1 MNALP
6 GFRIGELAARSGR
19 SAHAIR
25 WYDAQ
30 GLIPGVLRNAAGQ
43 RRFTARHVH
52 WLAFVER
59 LRSTGMSIAQIR
71 AYTRL
76 VQQGPRNLTPQRALL
91 AAHRERV
98 AGTIA
103 GWQEALALI
112 DAKLAFYDTW
122 IASGERPATQP
133 AARGRA
139 VVSGAAQGTA
149 ASPATGREAALT
161 PASTP
166 APDDP
171 TRRWSNPPPVT

>member
-1 MNALP
+1 MNEAT

-30 GLIPGVLRNAAGQ
+30 GLMPGVLRDAAGQ
-43 RRFTARHVH
+43 RRFTSRHVQ
-52 WLAFVER
+52 WLAFVDR

-76 VQQGPRNLTPQRALL
+76 VQQGPRNPAPQRALL
-91 AAHRERV
+91 AEHRERV

-103 GWQEALALI
+103 AWQESLALI

-122 IASGERPATQP
+122 AATGKRPASEP
-133 AARGRA
+133 ASRGRA
-139 VVSGAAQGTA
+139 AANPAPGTA
-149 ASPATGREAALT
+149 AHSKPTT
-161 PASTP
+161 
-166 APDDP
+166 
-171 TRRWSNPPPVT
+171 TRRGG

>member
-1 MNALP
+1 MKASP

-25 WYDAQ
+25 WYEAQ
-30 GLIPGVLRNAAGQ
+30 GLMPGVLRDASGQ
-43 RRFTARHVH
+43 RRFTSRHVQ
-52 WLAFVER
+52 WLAFVDR

-76 VQQGPRNLTPQRALL
+76 VQQGPQDVAPQRALL

-103 GWQEALALI
+103 AWQESMALI

-122 IASGERPATQP
+122 IATGERPPSEAT
-133 AARGRA
+133 ARGRA
-139 VVSGAAQGTA
+139 VAHSRPP
-149 ASPATGREAALT
+149 SPLNQMDCT
-161 PASTP
+161 
-166 APDDP
+166 
-171 TRRWSNPPPVT
+171 

>member
-1 MNALP
+1 MSALP

-30 GLIPGVLRNAAGQ
+30 GLIPGVLRDAAGQ
-43 RRFTARHVH
+43 RRFTSRHVQ
-52 WLAFVER
+52 WLALVER

-71 AYTRL
+71 AYTRQ

-98 AGTIA
+98 AGTIT

-122 IASGERPATQP
+122 IESGTRPAHEP
-133 AARGRA
+133 AARGQA
-139 VVSGAAQGTA
+139 AGSGSAQGMAARSRSPRTA
-149 ASPATGREAALT
+149 P
-161 PASTP
+161 
-166 APDDP
+166 
-171 TRRWSNPPPVT
+171 

>member
-25 WYDAQ
+25 WYDTQ
-30 GLIPGVLRNAAGQ
+30 GLIPGVLRDAAGQ
-43 RRFTARHVH
+43 RRFTSRHVH

-71 AYTRL
+71 TYTRL

-98 AGTIA
+98 ADTIA

-112 DAKLAFYDTW
+112 DAKLVFYDTW
-122 IASGERPATQP
+122 IASGERPANEP
-133 AARGRA
+133 AARRRGAVSGSEHGRA
-139 VVSGAAQGTA
+139 ARIRSPRTA
-149 ASPATGREAALT
+149 P
-161 PASTP
+161 
-166 APDDP
+166 
-171 TRRWSNPPPVT
+171 